1 MDGRVSGAMISLQ
14 LMGMNSK
21 ELGARITA
29 LRLRMGESV
38 ASFAARS
45 GVAKS
50 HIYKL
55 EAGGLDNPT
64 VTTLTGIAG
73 ALGITLDELL
83 GNSRKGEPKSEPAE
97 PPMPPS
103 LTQFLRDWETEHK
116 SRMPKD
122 VVHSLATLQ
131 FRGKRPRTVEDW
143 RVIYAVVDRTLRD

>member
-1 MDGRVSGAMISLQ
+1 MTMSPKA
-14 LMGMNSK
+14 
-21 ELGARITA
+21 LGARITA
-29 LRLRMGESV
+29 LRMGLGESV
-38 ASFAARS
+38 ATLSARS

-50 HIYKL
+50 HLYKL
-55 EAGGLDNPT
+55 EAGGLENPT
-64 VTTLTGIAG
+64 VTTLNGIAK

-83 GNSRKGEPKSEPAE
+83 GNPRSAGGKGETAE

-103 LTQFLRDWETEHK
+103 LTQFLREWETQHK
-116 SRMPKD
+116 ATMPKD

>member
-1 MDGRVSGAMISLQ
+1 
-14 LMGMNSK
+14 MNPR

-29 LRLRMGESV
+29 LRMRMGESV
-38 ASFAARS
+38 ASFATRA

-50 HIYKL
+50 HMYKL
-55 EAGGLDNPT
+55 EAGGLESPT
-64 VTTLTGIAG
+64 VTTLAGIAG

-83 GNSRKGEPKSEPAE
+83 ENPASAGDKGEPAERPIPA
-97 PPMPPS
+97 S
-103 LTQFLRDWETEHK
+103 LTQFLREWESQHK
-116 SRMPKD
+116 ARMPKD

>member
-1 MDGRVSGAMISLQ
+1 
-14 LMGMNSK
+14 MNPK
-21 ELGARITA
+21 QLGARITA

-64 VTTLTGIAG
+64 VTTLTGIAQ

-83 GNSRKGEPKSEPAE
+83 GNPPAGDKGEPAERPIPA
-97 PPMPPS
+97 S
-103 LTQFLRDWETEHK
+103 LLKFLREWESEHK
-116 SRMPKD
+116 ATMPKD
-122 VVHSLATLQ
+122 VVHSLASLQ
-131 FRGKRPRTVEDW
+131 FRGKRPKTVEDW

>member
-1 MDGRVSGAMISLQ
+1 
-14 LMGMNSK
+14 
-21 ELGARITA
+21 
-29 LRLRMGESV
+29 MGESV
-38 ASFAARS
+38 ASFATRS

-50 HIYKL
+50 HMYKL

-64 VTTLTGIAG
+64 VTTLDGIAR

-83 GNSRKGEPKSEPAE
+83 GSPGRAGGKREPAE
-97 PPMPPS
+97 RPIPAS
-103 LTQFLRDWETEHK
+103 LTQFLREWESEHK
-116 SRMPKD
+116 TRMPRD